1 MNAVEEYSQG
11 TQRTYNP
18 EETLRRIAPAMRT
31 CGISRVLDVTHLD
44 RIGIPTYNAVRPNGM
59 ILSVSNGKGWTKAAA
74 SVSAIMESIEV
85 EHAEYPDTS
94 AWHLAQSAKV
104 LRNRGYSVVDAPTL
118 ISECLWP
125 SDTYGGLYYSD
136 DLRLDWVEGRE
147 IIESR
152 PVLLPAS
159 TIYVRAPYVHYFT
172 SNGLASG
179 NTWEE
184 ATLHGICEL
193 IERDSTAR
201 LLGRP
206 EGMTTSRLLRIEP
219 KSMPE
224 HLGHF
229 SEKVAQAGIELFMFA
244 LPSAIDIHT
253 FWAVFHCP
261 GEPSFMLATSAGFG
275 CHTSPQIAASRALT
289 EAAQSR
295 LTYIHGAREDL
306 GIDHVNRQLTCAETE
321 ARLALQARTFA
332 KFRQIPTVTWDELL
346 AVAPHRARGRTIPE
360 SLSMVLRMLK
370 EAGHGQVYVHD
381 LTKRGLDLAVTKA
394 FVPGLKVS
402 AKMI

>member
-1 MNAVEEYSQG
+1 
-11 TQRTYNP
+11 
-18 EETLRRIAPAMRT
+18 
-31 CGISRVLDVTHLD
+31 
-44 RIGIPTYNAVRPNGM
+44 
-59 ILSVSNGKGWTKAAA
+59 
-74 SVSAIMESIEV
+74 
-85 EHAEYPDTS
+85 
-94 AWHLAQSAKV
+94 
-104 LRNRGYSVVDAPTL
+104 
-118 ISECLWP
+118 
-125 SDTYGGLYYSD
+125 
-136 DLRLDWVEGRE
+136 
-147 IIESR
+147 
-152 PVLLPAS
+152 
-159 TIYVRAPYVHYFT
+159 
-172 SNGLASG
+172 
-179 NTWEE
+179 
-184 ATLHGICEL
+184 
-193 IERDSTAR
+193 
-201 LLGRP
+201 
-206 EGMTTSRLLRIEP
+206 
-219 KSMPE
+219 MPE

>member
-147 IIESR
+147 IIEFGQSCCR
-152 PVLLPAS
+152 P
-159 TIYVRAPYVHYFT
+159 APSMY
-172 SNGLASG
+172 
-179 NTWEE
+179 
-184 ATLHGICEL
+184 
-193 IERDSTAR
+193 AR
-201 LLGRP
+201 LTCIISPAMDWRAATPGKKQRF
-206 EGMTTSRLLRIEP
+206 T
-219 KSMPE
+219 
-224 HLGHF
+224 
-229 SEKVAQAGIELFMFA
+229 A
-244 LPSAIDIHT
+244 SA
-253 FWAVFHCP
+253 
-261 GEPSFMLATSAGFG
+261 S
-275 CHTSPQIAASRALT
+275 
-289 EAAQSR
+289 
-295 LTYIHGAREDL
+295 
-306 GIDHVNRQLTCAETE
+306 
-321 ARLALQARTFA
+321 
-332 KFRQIPTVTWDELL
+332 
-346 AVAPHRARGRTIPE
+346 
-360 SLSMVLRMLK
+360 
-370 EAGHGQVYVHD
+370 
-381 LTKRGLDLAVTKA
+381 
-394 FVPGLKVS
+394 
-402 AKMI
+402 